1 MDLFGG
7 GERGEDVSAN
17 CSWGWEGGSSAGV
30 VQGQDQRGLSVR
42 HGAQQHLTC
51 VADDGGA
58 DDFIKASSKPANPP
72 ATASKPKPD
81 G

>member
-1 MDLFGG
+1 MLTVKDEPTTPNQLI
-7 GERGEDVSAN
+7 
-17 CSWGWEGGSSAGV
+17 EG
-30 VQGQDQRGLSVR
+30 
-42 HGAQQHLTC
+42 HGRLGMSMHHGTQQHLTSRC

-72 ATASKPKPD
+72 ATASKPKQD